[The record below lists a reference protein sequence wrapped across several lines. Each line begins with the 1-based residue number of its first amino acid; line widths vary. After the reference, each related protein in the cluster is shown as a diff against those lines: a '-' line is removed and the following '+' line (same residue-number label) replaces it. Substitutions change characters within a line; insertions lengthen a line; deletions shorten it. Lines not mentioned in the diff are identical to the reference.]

1 MGLFKKIVMLWSK
14 LFEPNN
20 TVSNDE
26 GVQMSN
32 KYNKNKILDEIGNIR
47 LDDATIVALFNE
59 INEGKNSEAAQF
71 VMDCVSCELDILQ
84 MKRLANARNLS
95 NKEVLLA
102 YKMSRLMPTKESSC
116 WPNSWA
122 DNKPTKFLNI
132 QSGDIKTIHSLLSPD
147 NAYDNIHK
155 AYVKKV
161 DKCCEVKNE
170 NFHDDASPERVYH
183 KALSKRSML
192 DPSKEQLSILA
203 NSPQYA
209 ALYCI
214 NVLNRRHDALELA
227 IMRDRYWWQVYQNW
241 VNAPK

>member
-1 MGLFKKIVMLWSK
+1 
-14 LFEPNN
+14 
-20 TVSNDE
+20 
-26 GVQMSN
+26 MSN
-32 KYNKNKILDEIGNIR
+32 KYNKNKILDEIGNIS

-102 YKMSRLMPTKESSC
+102 YKMSRLMTTKESSC
-116 WPNSWA
+116 WANSWT
-122 DNKPTKFLNI
+122 DLINKQSEFIKKSNI
-132 QSGDIKTIHSLLSPD
+132 NKNTNIKSINFFSPD

-161 DKCCEVKNE
+161 DECCEVN
-170 NFHDDASPERVYH
+170 NVYSCDNTSPERVYD
-183 KALSKRSML
+183 KALSKRKML
-192 DPSKEQLSILA
+192 EPSKEQLSILA

-241 VNAPK
+241 INAPK